1 MTEVA
6 ETVRKS
12 MERIMKRKHRVAILA
27 ATAIAWT
34 IPGVAPAQAP
44 APGADARAR
53 CTELARLNLPDTTVV
68 SAVLV
73 PARPTESTITGEVPG
88 YRSFCRVVAR
98 VRSEPGSDVGVE
110 VWLPAQDWTG
120 VFHGNGSGGFAGTF
134 ALGYS
139 GMVEGL
145 RRGFATATTD
155 AGTAP
160 ATPLEGDALIDQPRK
175 WRDWG
180 RLSAHVMTTTGK
192 AIARAFYGQDARR
205 SYYTGCSTGGQMG
218 LIEALYYPD
227 DYDGILVG
235 APVMNRTWGHAAVLW
250 DYAAANRSPGHLLS
264 DPKLELLNQAAIATC
279 WRQGHGLAGDRFVS
293 DPMSCRFDPQVL
305 QCTAAPSDNCLT
317 EGEVAT
323 ARAFYSGP
331 TDRDGHPS
339 YYGWL
344 PGSEM
349 PDTFGWSFLQKP
361 ISDQPPFGA
370 LFKWVF
376 GADWNWRD
384 FDFNRDMPIVD
395 ARLDPILNDATRGSL
410 AAFAAR
416 GGKLIVFHGLADTL
430 VAPGQSVGFFDRHAR
445 QMGGAGVLADSAR
458 LFLAPGMMHCGGGT
472 GPDAFNTTLGIP
484 PRPPS
489 DDSQHDMFSALIAW
503 ADRGEAPD
511 RIIATRF
518 ASEDVGEIDM
528 QRPLCPYPQRAVYR
542 GTGSTSA
549 PSSFRCE
556 APSDR

>member
-1 MTEVA
+1 
-6 ETVRKS
+6 
-12 MERIMKRKHRVAILA
+12 MKRKHRVAILA

-34 IPGVAPAQAP
+34 IPGVALAQAP
-44 APGADARAR
+44 DPGADARAR

>member
-1 MTEVA
+1 MT
-6 ETVRKS
+6 
-12 MERIMKRKHRVAILA
+12 
-27 ATAIAWT
+27 
-34 IPGVAPAQAP
+34 
-44 APGADARAR
+44 
-53 CTELARLNLPDTTVV
+53 
-68 SAVLV
+68 
-73 PARPTESTITGEVPG
+73 
-88 YRSFCRVVAR
+88 
-98 VRSEPGSDVGVE
+98 
-110 VWLPAQDWTG
+110 
-120 VFHGNGSGGFAGTF
+120 
-134 ALGYS
+134 
-139 GMVEGL
+139 
-145 RRGFATATTD
+145 
-155 AGTAP
+155 
-160 ATPLEGDALIDQPRK
+160 
-175 WRDWG
+175 
-180 RLSAHVMTTTGK
+180 
-192 AIARAFYGQDARR
+192 
-205 SYYTGCSTGGQMG
+205 
-218 LIEALYYPD
+218 
-227 DYDGILVG
+227 
-235 APVMNRTWGHAAVLW
+235 
-250 DYAAANRSPGHLLS
+250 
-264 DPKLELLNQAAIATC
+264 
-279 WRQGHGLAGDRFVS
+279 QGHSSLVS
-293 DPMSCRFDPQVL
+293 PILEHLKELHRELSQ
-305 QCTAAPSDNCLT
+305 LT

-472 GPDAFNTTLGIP
+472 GPNSFNSTLGIP
-484 PRPPS
+484 PQPPS
-489 DDSQHDMFSALIAW
+489 DDPQHDLFSALIAW

>member
-1 MTEVA
+1 MRRLLELP
-6 ETVRKS
+6 
-12 MERIMKRKHRVAILA
+12 MKTRYLIAALAVGAICWSA
-27 ATAIAWT
+27 
-34 IPGVAPAQAP
+34 PGVAQ
-44 APGADARAR
+44 ARATPFDAAAR
-53 CTELARLNLPDTTVV
+53 CSALAGLKLRDTTIS
-68 SAVLV
+68 SATLV
-73 PARPTESTITGEVPG
+73 PAKPTETTVGGDVAG
-88 YRSFCRVVAR
+88 HRSFCRVIAR
-98 VRSEPGSDVGVE
+98 VRAEPGSDIGVE
-110 VWLPAQDWTG
+110 LWLPASNWSG

-160 ATPLEGDALIDQPRK
+160 ATPLEGDALIGQPRK

-180 RLSAHVMTTTGK
+180 RLSTHAMTLTGK
-192 AIARAFYGQDARR
+192 AITTAFYGEAVRR

-218 LIEALYYPD
+218 LIEALYYPE

-235 APVMNRTWGHAAVLW
+235 APVINRTWGHAAVLW
-250 DYAAANRSPGHLLS
+250 DYAAANRAPGRLLS
-264 DPKLELLNQAAIATC
+264 DAKLKLLNQAAIASC
-279 WRQGHGLAGDRFVS
+279 WRQGHGLAGDRFIS
-293 DPMSCRFDPQVL
+293 DPMRCTFDPQIL
-305 QCTAAPSDNCLT
+305 QCKAGASDSCLT

-331 TDRDGHPS
+331 TERNGKPT
-339 YYGWL
+339 YFGWL

-361 ISDQPPFGA
+361 INGQPAFGS

-376 GADWNWRD
+376 GADWDMKD
-384 FDFNRDMPIVD
+384 FDFGRDMPLVD
-395 ARLDPILNDATRGSL
+395 AKLGPVVNDAIRGSL
-410 AAFAAR
+410 APFAAR
-416 GGKLIVFHGLADTL
+416 GGKLIMFHGLADTL
-430 VAPGQSVGFFDRHAR
+430 VAPGQSVAFFDRHAA
-445 QMGGAGVLADSAR
+445 QMGGMARLADSAR

-472 GPDAFNTTLGIP
+472 GPDAFNATLGIP

-489 DDSQHDMFSALIAW
+489 DDARHDMFSALIAW
-503 ADRGEAPD
+503 TDRGEAPD
-511 RIIATRF
+511 QVVATRF
-518 ASEDVGEIDM
+518 SGEDEGKIVM

-549 PSSFRCE
+549 TTSFSCV
-556 APSDR
+556 AGSDK

>member
-1 MTEVA
+1 MMQTPMATPLGIAALALGAIGWTAPAVA
-6 ETVRKS
+6 QTS
-12 MERIMKRKHRVAILA
+12 DPA
-27 ATAIAWT
+27 ARCAAIAT
-34 IPGVAPAQAP
+34 LKL
-44 APGADARAR
+44 R
-53 CTELARLNLPDTTVV
+53 DTTIS
-68 SAVLV
+68 SATLV
-73 PARPTESTITGEVPG
+73 PAKPTETTATGQAPG

-98 VRSEPGSDVGVE
+98 VRSEPGSDIGVE
-110 VWLPAQDWTG
+110 LWLPASDWAG

-160 ATPLEGDALIDQPRK
+160 ATPLEGDAVIGQPRK

-180 RLSAHVMTTTGK
+180 RLSAHAMTVTGK
-192 AIARAFYGQDARR
+192 AITAAFYGRAPRR

-250 DYAAANRSPGHLLS
+250 NYAAANLSPGRLLS
-264 DPKLELLNQAAIATC
+264 EAKLKLLNQTAIATC
-279 WRQGHGLAGDRFVS
+279 WRQGHALAGDRFIS
-293 DPMSCRFDPQVL
+293 DPMACRFDPQVL
-305 QCTAAPSDNCLT
+305 QCKAGASNSCLT

-331 TDRDGHPS
+331 TDRHGKPTFF
-339 YYGWL
+339 GWL

-361 ISDQPPFGA
+361 IDGQPPFGS

-376 GADWNWRD
+376 GANWDWKG
-384 FDFNRDMPIVD
+384 FDFGRDMPIVD
-395 ARLDPILNDATRGSL
+395 AQLDPIVNDAVRGTL
-410 AAFAAR
+410 APFAKR

-430 VAPGQSVGFFDRHAR
+430 VPPGQSVAFFDRHAA
-445 QMGGAGVLADSAR
+445 QMGGMSKLADNAR
-458 LFLAPGMMHCGGGT
+458 LFMAPGMMHCGGGT

-489 DDSQHDMFSALIAW
+489 DDARHDLFSALIAW
-503 ADRGEAPD
+503 TERGEPPD
-511 RIIATRF
+511 QIIATKF
-518 ASEDVGEIDM
+518 SGEEPGRIAM
-528 QRPLCPYPQRAVYR
+528 QRPLCPYPQRAAYR
-542 GTGSTSA
+542 GIGSTAAAGSFSCAA
-549 PSSFRCE
+549 PLE
-556 APSDR
+556 E

>member
-1 MTEVA
+1 MMQTPMA
-6 ETVRKS
+6 TPLG
-12 MERIMKRKHRVAILA
+12 IAALALGAIG
-27 ATAIAWT
+27 WT
-34 IPGVAPAQAP
+34 APAVAQTSDP
-44 APGADARAR
+44 AAR
-53 CTELARLNLPDTTVV
+53 CAALATLKLRDTTIS
-68 SAVLV
+68 SATLV
-73 PARPTESTITGEVPG
+73 PAKPTETTATGQAPG

-98 VRSEPGSDVGVE
+98 VRSEPGSDIGVE
-110 VWLPAQDWTG
+110 LWLPASDWAG

-160 ATPLEGDALIDQPRK
+160 ATPLEGAALIGQPRK

-180 RLSAHVMTTTGK
+180 RLSAHAMTVTGK
-192 AIARAFYGQDARR
+192 AITAAFYGRAPRR

-218 LIEALYYPD
+218 LIEALYYPE

-250 DYAAANRSPGHLLS
+250 NYAAANLGPGRLLS
-264 DPKLELLNQAAIATC
+264 EAKLKLLNQTAIATC
-279 WRQGHGLAGDRFVS
+279 WRQGHALAGDRFIS
-293 DPMSCRFDPQVL
+293 DPMACRFDPQVL
-305 QCTAAPSDNCLT
+305 QCKAGASETCLT

-331 TDRDGHPS
+331 TDRHGKPTFF
-339 YYGWL
+339 GWL

-361 ISDQPPFGA
+361 IDGQPPFGS

-376 GADWNWRD
+376 GANWDWKG
-384 FDFNRDMPIVD
+384 FDFGRDMPIVD
-395 ARLDPILNDATRGSL
+395 AQLDPIVNDAVRGTL
-410 AAFAAR
+410 APFAKR

-430 VAPGQSVGFFDRHAR
+430 VPPGQSVAFFDRHAA
-445 QMGGAGVLADSAR
+445 QMGGMTKLADNAR
-458 LFLAPGMMHCGGGT
+458 LFMAPGMMHCGGGT

-489 DDSQHDMFSALIAW
+489 DDARHDLFSALIAW
-503 ADRGEAPD
+503 TERGEAPD
-511 RIIATRF
+511 QIIATKF
-518 ASEDVGEIDM
+518 SGEEPGRIAM
-528 QRPLCPYPQRAVYR
+528 QRPLCPYPQRAAYR
-542 GTGSTSA
+542 GIGSTAAAGSFSCAA
-549 PSSFRCE
+549 PLE
-556 APSDR
+556 E